1 MHEKMKKRAKIQ
13 DVRFVEAEC
22 MECGKKYMV
31 IYKFKSKRFEVFG
44 GFPCECGRKGFYLV
58 HEEDPMFKDWYAEQ
72 VALREQAS
80 QSIAVIVEA
89 IFITDS

>member
-31 IYKFKSKRFEVFG
+31 IYKFKVTS
-44 GFPCECGRKGFYLV
+44 RKSHSL
-58 HEEDPMFKDWYAEQ
+58 
-72 VALREQAS
+72 
-80 QSIAVIVEA
+80 
-89 IFITDS
+89 